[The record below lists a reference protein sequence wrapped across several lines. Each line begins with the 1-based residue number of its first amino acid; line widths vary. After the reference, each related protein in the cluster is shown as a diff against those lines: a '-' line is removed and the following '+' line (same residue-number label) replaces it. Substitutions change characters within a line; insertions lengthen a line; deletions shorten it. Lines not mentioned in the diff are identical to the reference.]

1 MARCTACWNRWM
13 RTRAIWISAEFKEYK
28 QRKEGKA
35 GIGADVSKRYG
46 YAAVISVIP
55 GGPADKAEIESGDI
69 IEAIEGKST
78 RDMSLAEIDGRLSGP
93 PGSVV
98 NVSVVR
104 PRRALPVKSAVTLAM
119 VADPPITDKVM
130 QDGIGYIK
138 VDDFPKGRSEEISNK
153 LKPLQ
158 KDGAKKI
165 ILDLR
170 NSGGGEEQEGVATA
184 NLFLNHGTITYLQGQ
199 KYPKQAFN
207 ADPQKAVAPS
217 VPLVVLVNRGT
228 AGPAEIV
235 ASAVMENARG
245 DVVGDKTF
253 GSGSIQKVIDMPDGS
268 ALILSVAKY
277 YSPSGKALQD
287 TAVTPNILIADSGD
301 DFIAP
306 DEDEKHVTTPPRKQ
320 KEKVNQPDDQLNKAI
335 EVLEGAEHQ
344 SVNIRTIATQ
354 RHGEDPCLLLW
365 VSDPSCAN
373 QVNLLP
379 CEGLIPSAR
388 SSCIGCIAGK
398 NVVVFRTRGNHH
410 ETCDRTSAGSSSRRK
425 IPKLST
431 SGIACT
437 WASRVRPMRAQCGAM
452 PIIPRFPASP
462 CGRSSR
468 THEVLRVP
476 GAHAS

>member
-1 MARCTACWNRWM
+1 MSKTTKITVLVFSFLIAGFIVAGGLGVKADNSSDNDSSYKQLGVYSEVLSRI
-13 RTRAIWISAEFKEYK
+13 RTEYVEEPNISSVTNGALHGLLESLDANSSYLDPAEFKDYK

-35 GIGADVSKRYG
+35 GIGADLSKRYG
-46 YAAVISVIP
+46 YAAVISVTP

-78 RDMSLAEIDGRLSGP
+78 RDMSLAEIDGRLCGP

-119 VADPPITDKVM
+119 VADPPINDKVM

-153 LKPLQ
+153 LKTLQ
-158 KDGAKKI
+158 KDGAKKV

-170 NSGGGEEQEGVATA
+170 NSGGGDEQEGVATA

-217 VPLVVLVNRGT
+217 IPLVVLVNRGT

-306 DEDEKHVTTPPRKQ
+306 DEDENSDDSAQDDKQ
-320 KEKVNQPDDQLNKAI
+320 KVNQPDDQLNKAI
-335 EVLEGAEHQ
+335 EVLK
-344 SVNIRTIATQ
+344 TQ
-354 RHGEDPCLLLW
+354 NTK
-365 VSDPSCAN
+365 A
-373 QVNLLP
+373 
-379 CEGLIPSAR
+379 
-388 SSCIGCIAGK
+388 
-398 NVVVFRTRGNHH
+398 
-410 ETCDRTSAGSSSRRK
+410 
-425 IPKLST
+425 
-431 SGIACT
+431 
-437 WASRVRPMRAQCGAM
+437 
-452 PIIPRFPASP
+452 
-462 CGRSSR
+462 
-468 THEVLRVP
+468 
-476 GAHAS
+476 